1 MMMPLKVLPMLI
13 SLGVVKGAKT
23 RTSLEA
29 RIQIEILELR
39 ETKWDYVLVVLTAPN
54 SPLGSVALEVVAS
67 LSMTFENT

>member
-23 RTSLEA
+23 GRSLEA

-39 ETKWDYVLVVLTAPN
+39 ETKSDYVLVVRIAPS
-54 SPLGSVALEVVAS
+54 SPPGNVALEVAAS
-67 LSMTFENT
+67 LSITFENI